1 MTEASPQPAPRKS
14 SNALRIVG
22 ALAFIAVAGVV
33 VLWMMQQY
41 SGKPEAGFQTSQRVF
56 IDSTTMKPFNHELQA
71 GESIPVKAPSGGNTG
86 YQAELCYWTKDGKVK
101 DEPTPV
107 LLNEAVGKPGPTFCP
122 DCGRLV
128 VGHNPRASSDATP
141 PPTESEYKLPSTEPS
156 STTNPSP
163 ARDR

>member
-1 MTEASPQPAPRKS
+1 MTQASPQPAPRKS

-22 ALAFIAVAGVV
+22 ALAFIAVAGGIVY
-33 VLWMMQQY
+33 WMMQAY
-41 SGKPEAGFQTSQRVF
+41 SGRPESGFQPSERVF
-56 IDSTTMKPFNHELQA
+56 IDSATMKPFNHELKA

-101 DEPTPV
+101 DEPTAV
-107 LLNEAVGKPGPTFCP
+107 LLNEAVSKPGPTFCP

-128 VGHNPRASSDATP
+128 VPHNPHASADATP
-141 PPTESEYKLPSTEPS
+141 PPTQSEYHSPSTE

-163 ARDR
+163 SRDRG